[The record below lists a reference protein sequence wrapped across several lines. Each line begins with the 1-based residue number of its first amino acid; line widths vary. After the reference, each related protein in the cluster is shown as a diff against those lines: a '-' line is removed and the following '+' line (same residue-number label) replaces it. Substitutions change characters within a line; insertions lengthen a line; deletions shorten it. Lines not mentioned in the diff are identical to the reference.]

1 LNFEILDL
9 FRISDFEFRISN
21 LREGIMRDFTIPLTH
36 RPGELGRVAN
46 ALAKKGVNIKS
57 VAGMTLGTQAA
68 VRIIAD
74 DVDAAR
80 TALKEAN
87 IRFEE
92 SELAT
97 ILLENQAGELAN
109 MADKLANAGLNLH
122 AVYVIGLDGDLVELA
137 IASDDVKKA
146 KKALE
151 L

>member
-1 LNFEILDL
+1 
-9 FRISDFEFRISN
+9 
-21 LREGIMRDFTIPLTH
+21 MRDFSIPLTH

-46 ALAKKGVNIKS
+46 ALAKKRVNIKS

-80 TALKEAN
+80 NALKEAN
-87 IRFEE
+87 IPFEE
-92 SELAT
+92 SELVT
-97 ILLENQAGELAN
+97 VLLENQAGELAN
-109 MADKLANAGLNLH
+109 VADKLNNAGLNLQ

-137 IASDDVKKA
+137 IACNDVKKA

-151 L
+151 

>member
-1 LNFEILDL
+1 
-9 FRISDFEFRISN
+9 
-21 LREGIMRDFTIPLTH
+21 MRDFSIPLTH

-46 ALAKKGVNIKS
+46 ALAKKSVNIKS

-68 VRIIAD
+68 IRIIAD

-80 TALKEAN
+80 SALKEAN
-87 IRFEE
+87 ISFEE

-97 ILLENQAGELAN
+97 VLLENHAGELAN
-109 MADKLANAGLNLH
+109 VADKLANAGLNLH

-137 IASDDVKKA
+137 IACNDVKKA

-151 L
+151 

>member
-1 LNFEILDL
+1 
-9 FRISDFEFRISN
+9 
-21 LREGIMRDFTIPLTH
+21 MRDFSIPLTH

-46 ALAKKGVNIKS
+46 ALAKKSVNIKS

-80 TALKEAN
+80 SALKEAN
-87 IRFEE
+87 ISFEE

-97 ILLENQAGELAN
+97 VLLENHAGELAN
-109 MADKLANAGLNLH
+109 VADKLAKAGLNLH

-137 IASDDVKKA
+137 IACNDVKKA
-146 KKALE
+146 RKALE
-151 L
+151 